1 MAISQFSLGWNT
13 THSILDA
20 EETRSL
26 ITCNGG
32 APSPGISQSHRN
44 RKSLPIW
51 DTGQTLCLLGIN
63 SVLGGNG
70 EETDVLTDGRK
81 VSRGMEIQ
89 LGVERRQL
97 LLIPSGWVTP

>member
-13 THSILDA
+13 THTILDA

-32 APSPGISQSHRN
+32 PPSPGISRSHWN

-51 DTGQTLCLLGIN
+51 YTGQTLCLLGIN
-63 SVLGGNG
+63 SVLGGSG
-70 EETDVLTDGRK
+70 EETDVLTEGRK

-97 LLIPSGWVTP
+97 LLIPNGWVTP